1 MIRSIEALQE
11 AVKILSL
18 GLDYRRYVKFR
29 LLTPYVIRFGEKY
42 KVIRT
47 KKSSKRIPTAE
58 DVHFC
63 IDFIIESALTLQ
75 EFDFEVERQA
85 LKL

>member
-1 MIRSIEALQE
+1 VIRSIEALQE
-11 AVKILSL
+11 AVKFLSL

-29 LLTPYVIRFGEKY
+29 LLTPYVVRFGEKY
-42 KVIRT
+42 KVIGT
-47 KKSSKRIPTAE
+47 KRSPKWIPTAE

-75 EFDFEVERQA
+75 EFDFEVERQT